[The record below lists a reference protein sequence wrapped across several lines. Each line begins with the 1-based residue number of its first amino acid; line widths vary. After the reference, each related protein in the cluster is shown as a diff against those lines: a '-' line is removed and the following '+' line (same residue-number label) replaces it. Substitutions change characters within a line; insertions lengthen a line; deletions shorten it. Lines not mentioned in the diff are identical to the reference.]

1 MNFTHFL
8 ILIFIF
14 SCFFVPSARAANP
27 GDVVINEIAWMG
39 TTNSHNDEWLE
50 LYNNTDV
57 EISIDGWILRA
68 TGDKPNRPNITMAGT
83 VSSHGFFLLERTD
96 DTSVP
101 NIQANQIYT
110 GLLGNDGEHLELIGP
125 QGNIVDRVN
134 SFRGWLAGDN
144 TDKYTMERKNP
155 KLAGSDSASWG
166 TSASPGGTP
175 KAQNSVYSAQESQIS
190 DPVPAP
196 GPTEAQQTVS
206 EPLNPAPVPAPE
218 TQPDESEKTASTQAQ
233 ASYPQNIFINELMPY
248 PLGPDEL
255 EEWVEIINESTEP
268 ADISLWQIKDTLG
281 ATNIYALPKG
291 TIIAKGGVLV
301 LSRLT
306 TNITLNNDGD
316 AVQII
321 RPDGELAQTAP
332 YEKAEKGKSYVRE
345 SGLWK
350 WSSVPTPGSANI
362 VPAPVKNTLSVEDVK
377 KVVKEYGANTSPQ
390 TPNLTPEL
398 PLPARPA
405 GGLNKERGA
414 EGGEVEY
421 NDSSAHQLASVGET
435 STAKISS
442 ELTAF
447 IASFIALLSAVFIF
461 LLKKRLAK

>member
-1 MNFTHFL
+1 MNLKYFV

-14 SCFFVPSARAANP
+14 LCFFVPSAYAANS

-39 TTNSHNDEWLE
+39 TTGSHNDEWLE

-68 TGDKPNRPNITMAGT
+68 TGDKPNRPNITIEGA
-83 VSSHGFFLLERTD
+83 VAPRSFFLLERTD

-101 NIQANQIYT
+101 NILADQIYT

-125 QGNIVDRVN
+125 QGIVVDRVN
-134 SFRGWLAGDN
+134 SFGDWFAGDN

-155 KLAGSDSASWG
+155 NLTGSDRVTWG
-166 TSASPGGTP
+166 TSSNVGGTP
-175 KAQNSVYSAQESQIS
+175 KAQNSIYSAQGSQIS
-190 DPVPAP
+190 DTVPAP
-196 GPTEAQQTVS
+196 GPAEVQQTVS
-206 EPLNPAPVPAPE
+206 EPLNPTPTPAPE
-218 TQPDESEKTASTQAQ
+218 SQPDESEKVASTQVQ
-233 ASYPQNIFINELMPY
+233 ASYPSNIFINELMPY

-255 EEWVEIINESTEP
+255 EEWIEITNENSEP

-281 ATNIYALPKG
+281 ATNIYILPKG
-291 TIIAKGGVLV
+291 TIIAARSFLV

-306 TNITLNNDGD
+306 TNMTMNNDGD

-362 VPAPVKNTLSVEDVK
+362 VPAPLKKAGTIEDIK
-377 KVVKEYGANTSPQ
+377 KVAQKRAAPKEPDEKPEELAPNQ
-390 TPNLTPEL
+390 T
-398 PLPARPA
+398 ASI
-405 GGLNKERGA
+405 
-414 EGGEVEY
+414 GE
-421 NDSSAHQLASVGET
+421 SAH
-435 STAKISS
+435 SS
-442 ELTAF
+442 LSSQATGF
-447 IASFIALLSAVFIF
+447 IASLIALISAIFIF
-461 LLKKRLAK
+461 LLKKRLAR